1 MNKARALYKAFSSN
15 LEMPRPNGEKKVKLY
30 NRFGMIAFIG
40 IMVPVSL
47 IVGYVTYVL
56 TDFLYILDGNSYG
69 LLTELDI
76 ISAFAMIFGMPL
88 MFSVL
93 FFSSDLSFLTALPVS
108 PVTLYRA
115 RFWHTFKAENV
126 MTSNVLFAMRVFL

>member
-1 MNKARALYKAFSSN
+1 MNKTRSLYKAFSSN
-15 LEMPRPNGEKKVKLY
+15 LEMPKPNGEKKVKIY

-40 IMVPVSL
+40 IMVPVSI
-47 IVGYVTYVL
+47 IVGYVTYTL
-56 TDFLYILDGNSYG
+56 TDLLYWFDGNAYG
-69 LLTELDI
+69 LLSELDL

-93 FFSSDLSFLTALPVS
+93 FFSSDLQFLTALPVS
-108 PVTLYRA
+108 SGSLYAA

-126 MTSNVLFAMRVFL
+126 I